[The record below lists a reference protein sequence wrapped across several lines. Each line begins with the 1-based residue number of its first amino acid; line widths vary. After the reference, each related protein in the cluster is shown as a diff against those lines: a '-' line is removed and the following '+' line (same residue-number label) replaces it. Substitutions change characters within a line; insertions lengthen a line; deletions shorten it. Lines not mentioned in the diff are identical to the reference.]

1 LESVLGATP
10 QEFESLILRQADL
23 RRRELGYFVGEA
35 CAFVDEACAL
45 LCMAIADERRRHDY
59 LPSAGWFTLAKKR

>member
-35 CAFVDEACAL
+35 CAL

-59 LPSAGWFTLAKKR
+59 LPSVGWFTLAKKR